1 MQITSTGSSDDS
13 SNSSSLCPFH
23 QKNWES
29 RTITIGLAGGH
40 HEVSSPGYFQSTT
53 KNIRSFWNYV
63 VNSFDVVKGYLTGQF
78 NPMPFMIRPGVFKE
92 VCPYNSIADRS
103 VTVTDPS
110 IIKAILQ
117 HPRRGALFENG
128 LASDIITSIAGKN
141 NLMTTFKE
149 QHDCIRG
156 VITPFFKYDTVK
168 KNYAS
173 HIEKQAIA
181 YANAWSKTPITNI
194 TSETHRF
201 ALEVISKHILKFEN
215 PTEEIQKAIGI
226 LGKFGVKY
234 AIFPSL
240 LLKYLSNLF
249 WNEAEQRQ
257 KAETTINEAVNR
269 VCSTQQDCLLGAMH
283 QSSLTPEQIFDTV
296 KLLFVAGQEPTA
308 SLLTTVI
315 YYLGLN
321 PELRT
326 KIYEELQ
333 KSPKKSLIERIEAS
347 PMLRYVV
354 SECLRLHTPAPVISR
369 NARDNLEIRCE
380 ETQESFF
387 IPKGTTVNCDI
398 LYSNK
403 DERRCEDPDDFK
415 PSRFE
420 NTFIHVAP
428 FGSGPERCIGK
439 FLALLEV
446 KILVAVLIE
455 RFEWKNET
463 THIKETY
470 NLAGGIAADHQQN
483 FFIFLIQYLLGQ
495 APSND
500 IFIKFS
506 SRV

>member
-1 MQITSTGSSDDS
+1 
-13 SNSSSLCPFH
+13 
-23 QKNWES
+23 
-29 RTITIGLAGGH
+29 
-40 HEVSSPGYFQSTT
+40 
-53 KNIRSFWNYV
+53 
-63 VNSFDVVKGYLTGQF
+63 
-78 NPMPFMIRPGVFKE
+78 
-92 VCPYNSIADRS
+92 
-103 VTVTDPS
+103 
-110 IIKAILQ
+110 
-117 HPRRGALFENG
+117 
-128 LASDIITSIAGKN
+128 
-141 NLMTTFKE
+141 MTTSKE
-149 QHDCIRG
+149 QHDRIRG

-173 HIEKQAIA
+173 LIETQAIA

-194 TSETHRF
+194 TLETRRF

-226 LGKFGVKY
+226 LGKIGVKY
-234 AIFPSL
+234 ALFPSP
-240 LLKYLSNLF
+240 LLKYLSNLL
-249 WNEAEQRQ
+249 WNESEQMQ
-257 KAETTINEAVNR
+257 EAETTINEAVNS
-269 VCSTQQDCLLGAMH
+269 VCSTQQNCLLGAMR
-283 QSSLTPEQIFDTV
+283 QSSLTQEQIFDTV
-296 KLLFVAGQEPTA
+296 KLLFVAGQETTA

-315 YYLGLN
+315 YYLGLY
-321 PELRT
+321 PELRI

-333 KSPKKSLIERIEAS
+333 KSPKKTLVERIEAS
-347 PMLRYVV
+347 PTLRYVV
-354 SECLRLHTPAPVISR
+354 FECLRLHTPAPVISR
-369 NARDNLEIRCE
+369 KARDNLEIRCE
-380 ETQESFF
+380 ETQERFF

-403 DERRCEDPDDFK
+403 DERRCEDPDEFN

-420 NTFIHVAP
+420 NDFSCAEP
-428 FGSGPERCIGK
+428 FGSGSEKCIGK

-483 FFIFLIQYLLGQ
+483 FFIFLVQYLLGQ

-506 SRV
+506 PRK